1 MNRLSQIVP
10 LQHDSIVSPYPAAG
24 WRAAFADLG
33 RKGFTG
39 VEIAVTYPERIDVP
53 ALCRAAAE
61 NHLAVTTIST
71 GQSYW
76 EEGISLTAPDP
87 AVRARAAAIVRGHV
101 DLSARIG
108 HPPVTIGLLRGQ
120 PEDGAAA
127 LELLAQELLPLAAYA
142 AGRGVVLQVE
152 PIRRIETTLL
162 NSTAE
167 TLAFL
172 HRLGDPANVG
182 VLFDTFN
189 SSLED
194 GDVAAAARLAAGRIT
209 NLHVVDSD
217 CTLPGCGTLDLPAVL
232 AAALEAGYAGAFTL
246 ETLNLPSREYVLEH
260 EAEALHRTVQAARR
274 LRASA
279 ATE

>member
-53 ALCRAAAE
+53 ALCRAAEE

-108 HPPVTIGLLRGQ
+108 PP
-120 PEDGAAA
+120 
-127 LELLAQELLPLAAYA
+127 
-142 AGRGVVLQVE
+142 
-152 PIRRIETTLL
+152 RR
-162 NSTAE
+162 
-167 TLAFL
+167 
-172 HRLGDPANVG
+172 
-182 VLFDTFN
+182 
-189 SSLED
+189 
-194 GDVAAAARLAAGRIT
+194 
-209 NLHVVDSD
+209 
-217 CTLPGCGTLDLPAVL
+217 
-232 AAALEAGYAGAFTL
+232 
-246 ETLNLPSREYVLEH
+246 
-260 EAEALHRTVQAARR
+260 
-274 LRASA
+274 
-279 ATE
+279 

>member
-53 ALCRAAAE
+53 ALCRAAEE

-108 HPPVTIGLLRGQ
+108 RPPVTIGLLRGQ

-152 PIRRIETTLL
+152 PIRRVETTLL

-172 HRLGDPANVG
+172 RRLGDRRTWACCSIRSIPAWRMGTSPLRRAWPPDASRICTSWIPIVPCP
-182 VLFDTFN
+182 
-189 SSLED
+189 
-194 GDVAAAARLAAGRIT
+194 AAARSICRPCWPPHWRRAMR
-209 NLHVVDSD
+209 
-217 CTLPGCGTLDLPAVL
+217 
-232 AAALEAGYAGAFTL
+232 
-246 ETLNLPSREYVLEH
+246 
-260 EAEALHRTVQAARR
+260 ARSHWR
-274 LRASA
+274 R
-279 ATE
+279 